1 MLRITVTRILSK
13 NSVRLFSNTSRTSNL
28 IQDLYLKE
36 LTSVRN
42 GLDMSKIASPKGNVL
57 EWQTPS
63 RPVIPKIEGNED
75 ALLQDYIAS
84 KVSVMNES
92 GPGQTQSEQEL
103 EEDWLVIEDI
113 QEENPV
119 HAH

>member
-1 MLRITVTRILSK
+1 MLRITTTGILSK
-13 NSVRLFSNTSRTSNL
+13 NFVRLFSNTSRASNL

-36 LTSVRN
+36 LTSVKN
-42 GLDMSKIASPKGNVL
+42 GLDISKIVSPKGNVL

-63 RPVIPKIEGNED
+63 RPVVPKVEGNED
-75 ALLQDYIAS
+75 ALLQDYITS
-84 KVSVMNES
+84 KVSVANES
-92 GPGQTQSEQEL
+92 DPGQTQNEQEL

-119 HAH
+119 HTH

>member
-1 MLRITVTRILSK
+1 MLRITATRILSK
-13 NSVRLFSNTSRTSNL
+13 NSVRLFSNTSRSSNL

-57 EWQTPS
+57 EWHTPS
-63 RPVIPKIEGNED
+63 RPVVPKVEGNED
-75 ALLQDYIAS
+75 ALLQDYIDS

-92 GPGQTQSEQEL
+92 GPEQAQTEQEL

-113 QEENPV
+113 QEDTPV